1 MKNSIHIATAVGV
14 WALLLGGC
22 GNFSA
27 KPDPSRFFTLSALP
41 APEDA
46 AKKTSVTRRGFLW
59 ALARL
64 LCLDISIAKK
74 SSLGWRRTKSIWL
87 KMIAGRNLWKKIS
100 LGSFH
105 KMSQLCSA
113 PIG

>member
-46 AKKTSVTRRGFLW
+46 AKKTPADSSGHFSGHRADYF
-59 ALARL
+59 AR
-64 LCLDISIAKK
+64 ISRSPRNRHSGGAEPNQ
-74 SSLGWRRTKSIWL
+74 S
-87 KMIAGRNLWKKIS
+87 GRK
-100 LGSFH
+100 
-105 KMSQLCSA
+105 
-113 PIG
+113 